1 MQISGL
7 TRHDPFEK
15 LEDMLRKG
23 NEVARRKL
31 EEKGVTTQEAGHGM
45 QAGTLPP
52 EAADDV
58 DLAYGAAMSLLGQ
71 GDSGGLAQHALD
83 PDRVAALLEM

>member
-7 TRHDPFEK
+7 TRNDPFEK

-31 EEKGVTTQEAGHGM
+31 EEKGVTTLEAGLGM

-71 GDSGGLAQHALD
+71 GSNDGLTQHALD
-83 PDRVAALLEM
+83 PDRVAALLDL